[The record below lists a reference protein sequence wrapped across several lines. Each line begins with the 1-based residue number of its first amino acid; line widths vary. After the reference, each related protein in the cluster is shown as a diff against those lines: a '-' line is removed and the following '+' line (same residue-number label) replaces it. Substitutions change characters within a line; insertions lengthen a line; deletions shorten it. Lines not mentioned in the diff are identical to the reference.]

1 MFNNIEHGGISLFER
16 YGILGLGR
24 GRVVRID
31 HGGLGSFGKLAHQTI
46 MRILVPQ
53 DPAAAVEVKNDRQLS
68 ASPFGPD
75 EPGWDLT
82 RGPYG
87 QIFVMHVH
95 REFLD
100 RFGLRVRQNPSGGLG
115 RKGIQRRIVFS
126 GDGVDKRFRRLRQMR
141 RTGRCCG
148 HKGLLAGND
157 KKGVVQPL
165 LVEINDMPFG
175 GLHAE

>member
-1 MFNNIEHGGISLFER
+1 
-16 YGILGLGR
+16 
-24 GRVVRID
+24 
-31 HGGLGSFGKLAHQTI
+31 
-46 MRILVPQ
+46 
-53 DPAAAVEVKNDRQLS
+53 
-68 ASPFGPD
+68 
-75 EPGWDLT
+75 
-82 RGPYG
+82 
-87 QIFVMHVH
+87 MHVH

-157 KKGVVQPL
+157 KRCCPAPPRRNKRYAIRRVTRRVVPSGIDGNEKRAGKRIKIFFSRKIGSFRRDAAKIPL
-165 LVEINDMPFG
+165 AKCCFLPLAIRSDHIRSVR
-175 GLHAE
+175 HAIHAIYRIPCYLQ